1 MKYLTLTDIY
11 GSPVDSKLIHDGELN
26 IDALVS
32 AVTYAIAEKWQIKLT
47 DIGEE
52 KGLIP
57 VEEVGYILKMVSNS
71 EEELDE
77 MDIGQNGCPQ
87 ISLNMTVEDL
97 LGYNLATIETPTI
110 EDTVADLISNFK
122 DNVNKQ
128 QVKRN
133 KKKK

>member
-26 IDALVS
+26 VDALIS

-47 DIGEE
+47 DTGED
-52 KGLIP
+52 KGTIPAYKPVLKKEDIPNLI
-57 VEEVGYILKMVSNS
+57 
-71 EEELDE
+71 EELKQLPCLTPFE
-77 MDIGQNGCPQ
+77 VNEIIYGNKHAIKIVSIP
-87 ISLNMTVEDL
+87 E
-97 LGYNLATIETPTI
+97 IETPTI
-110 EDTVADLISNFK
+110 EDTFADLISDLK